1 MHALPEVIP
10 ELSQLV
16 CLDISNNNIDT
27 LPPTIEKLTCLEVL
41 KASGNQITELSSIS
55 LLKNLKE
62 LDIRNNGLCS
72 VEVQMLSGC
81 PWLES
86 VNVSGNSLDE
96 NTKQYLMSL
105 VRLKFIVN

>member
-1 MHALPEVIP
+1 MHVLPEVIP

-16 CLDISNNNIDT
+16 CLDISSNNIRT

-41 KASGNQITELSSIS
+41 KASGNQLAELSSVS

-62 LDIRNNGLCS
+62 LDISNNGLCS
-72 VEVQMLSGC
+72 VEVQMLSVC

-86 VNVSGNSLDE
+86 VNVSGNSFDE
-96 NTKQYLMSL
+96 STKQYLISSA
-105 VRLKFIVN
+105 RLKFIIN